1 MKKMII
7 ICFTLM
13 LAMTG
18 GCSMNDKQNS
28 KEDNNTEAV
37 KPIDIDPKDLP
48 KVPAFQDKETRKY
61 MASTKE
67 VEPGYYLLESKLNGF
82 TIAFPDNG
90 KIVQRLTENDGEN
103 YESIVFEGH
112 NSKTNI
118 YIGGDLS
125 YYYKTSIVDN
135 IEMMLDAVKGQNG
148 YKGDFDKIE
157 KPGKEIYFAFTKT
170 VFNNPDRKYND
181 SYMYFGYIKS
191 TEVKH
196 SGIDFSF
203 IINCHDDK
211 KPCILNEKKAKA
223 EAKKMIDSI
232 TFNVNNKE
240 QKNGK

>member
-7 ICFTLM
+7 ICFTLI
-13 LAMTG
+13 LVVTG
-18 GCSMNDKQNS
+18 GCSINDNQNS
-28 KEDNNTEAV
+28 KTEAV
-37 KPIDIDPKDLP
+37 KPIDMDPKDLP
-48 KVPAFQDKETRKY
+48 KVPAFQDEKTREY

-67 VEPGYYLLESKLNGF
+67 VEPGYYLLESKLKGF
-82 TIAFPDNG
+82 TMLFPKNEE
-90 KIVQRLTENDGEN
+90 ILPNLSSNDGEN

-118 YIGGDLS
+118 YISGDLS

-148 YKGDFDKIE
+148 YKGDFDKIK
-157 KPGKEIYFAFTKT
+157 KPGKEIYFAYKKN
-170 VFNNPDRKYND
+170 VHDNPDRKYND
-181 SYMYFGYIKS
+181 SYRYFGYINS

-211 KPCILNEKKAKA
+211 KPCVLNEEKVKT

-232 TFNVNNKE
+232 TFNVNKKE
-240 QKNGK
+240 QKNG